1 MMRPELIAFLVTF
14 VAGPLLVGLLLR
26 LPARIGT
33 LVTLSAS
40 VIGAAGAAVWLQERA
55 PLGSLTA
62 FWLGWVLA
70 VGLVAQ
76 AVRRRMPGPQVR
88 RGTMI
93 VALLA
98 STLPWFGFAT
108 AQMMV

>member
-1 MMRPELIAFLVTF
+1 MLRPELIAFLVTF
-14 VAGPLLVGLLLR
+14 LVGPLLVMLVLR

-33 LVTLSAS
+33 LVILSAT

-55 PLGSLTA
+55 PLESLVA

-70 VGLVAQ
+70 VAMVAQ
-76 AVRRRMPGPQVR
+76 AVRRRMPGPKVR
-88 RGTMI
+88 RWTLI
-93 VALLA
+93 VALMA

>member
-1 MMRPELIAFLVTF
+1 MLRAELLAFGVTF
-14 VAGPLLVGLLLR
+14 VAGPLLVLLLLR

-33 LVTLSAS
+33 LITLSLS
-40 VIGAAGAAVWLQERA
+40 VIGAAGLAVGLQERA
-55 PLGSLTA
+55 PLGSLVS
-62 FWLGWVLA
+62 FWLGWILA
-70 VGLVAQ
+70 VGMVAQ

-88 RGTMI
+88 RWTAI

-98 STLPWFGFAT
+98 ATLPWFGFAT